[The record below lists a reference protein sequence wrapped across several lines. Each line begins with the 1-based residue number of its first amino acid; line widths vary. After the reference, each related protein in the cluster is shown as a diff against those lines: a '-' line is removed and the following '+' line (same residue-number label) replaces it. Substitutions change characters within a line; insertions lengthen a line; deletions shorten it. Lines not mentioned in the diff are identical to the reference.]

1 MEFNELIGTGS
12 DAIVELRNDLGKG
25 EGDQITFGIRLPLQG
40 QGIVGDKTVEGNEEK
55 LRFRNYKITIEELNH
70 AVDTGGK
77 MDEQRIPYNLMQEGK
92 IALQEW
98 WITMLSNLMM
108 NTLAGNS
115 NYRIAGEVFANP
127 IREPDEDHWIR
138 MNDKA
143 EVDMNS
149 SDIIDLSFLDK
160 MKQRAYMPTN
170 TAFKL
175 RPLVVNG
182 KEYFRVYLHSY
193 VFDNLRQNTNIGQ
206 WGDLLRNANKLQLE
220 NVEIEYNGMLITRSE
235 RLPEVQPG
243 VYRSV
248 LLGKQAGVWA
258 WGGAGDS
265 KSSTMAFVP
274 YTKDAERFVM
284 IRGGGI
290 FGMDKPN
297 FITPGSSTAR
307 DYGVITG
314 SCWGEPIN

>member
-1 MEFNELIGTGS
+1 M
-12 DAIVELRNDLGKG
+12 
-25 EGDQITFGIRLPLQG
+25 
-40 QGIVGDKTVEGNEEK
+40 
-55 LRFRNYKITIEELNH
+55 RFRNYKITIEELNH

-92 IALQEW
+92 IGLQEW
-98 WITMLSNLMM
+98 WITKLSDLTM

-115 NYRIAGEVFANP
+115 QFRIAGQVFAND

-138 MNDKA
+138 MNDKDETTMTSA
-143 EVDMNS
+143 
-149 SDIIDLSFLDK
+149 DIIDLSFLDK

-170 TAFKL
+170 GAFKL
-175 RPLVVNG
+175 RPLVVGG
-182 KEYFRVYLHSY
+182 KEYFRVYLHTY

-220 NVEIEYNGMLITRSE
+220 NVEIEYNGLLITRSE
-235 RLPEVQPG
+235 RLPQVQPG

-258 WGGAGDS
+258 WGGAGES

-274 YTKDAERFVM
+274 YTRDAERFVM

-297 FITPGSSTAR
+297 FLTPGSSAVR